1 MFGSSNSLSKV
12 HSGQMKFIQERVAGV
27 EKHFGQIC
35 RALAAYAK
43 REAKLRDKGDE
54 VSKALLEYGE
64 VESLNKSLRAALC
77 ETADSL
83 TAVQDYRDV
92 KVERLDTRVV
102 EEIAA
107 YGGICRTAKDE
118 LRRSFDSRQ
127 REIAHRHSLEK
138 TKSRHPQNRQ
148 QIIIA
153 ETKLQKATTE
163 AQRSCK
169 NLEDQMDQFEQKK
182 VSDLKKILKEFIQ
195 IELAFHAKAL
205 ELYTRAYNQVSA
217 IEEEEDLEAFRNA
230 RDVFD
235 AEFRN
240 ALKGNAA
247 GRAEAVG
254 ASEGSPLSPVILNSR
269 HSRRSHKKRD
279 LKKSMEKL
287 QVEDYEEIHQSTSSE
302 ED

>member
-217 IEEEEDLEAFRNA
+217 IEEEEDLE
-230 RDVFD
+230 
-235 AEFRN
+235 EFRN